1 MNKIFQVSLAL
12 NPLLQEKFR
21 SLQNLFIQACIEVAS
36 AATKSHTWNRVAL
49 HHLTYKILREKFPLL
64 GAQMACNAIFTVSKI
79 SRETCD
85 WKNSQLTDTTNEK
98 SHFQKVIFDEK
109 MPVIFDKHTLSLKGS
124 VLSLFTLEGR
134 AKVKI
139 DVNPELEEYLREKK
153 LLELM
158 LKIDINKFTLLFIF
172 REDLNECIDIKEA
185 TFKEYPKIIGK

>member
-1 MNKIFQVSLAL
+1 MKKFFQVSLDVD
-12 NPLLQEKFR
+12 PLFQEKLR
-21 SLQNLFIQACIEVAS
+21 SLQNLFIQACIEVSS
-36 AATKSHTWNRVAL
+36 AATKSQTWNRVAL

-64 GAQMACNAIFTVSKI
+64 GAQMACNAILTVSKI
-79 SRETCD
+79 SREACD
-85 WKNSQLTDTTNEK
+85 CKNSKLTDTTSEK
-98 SHFQKVIFDEK
+98 SRFQKVIFNEK
-109 MPVIFDKHTLSLKGS
+109 MPVIFDKRTLSLKGS

-172 REDLNECIDIKEA
+172 HEDLNECIDIKEA
-185 TFKEYPKIIGK
+185 TLKEYSKSIGK